1 MWPVHVLLPKKNFYQ
16 IALKTCGLETNSIP
30 LILSFFTYVTDLTK
44 NWNYV
49 YWLLLFLIWI
59 KFGHTQIGVP
69 KICLA
74 MLKTV
79 SINSWK
85 YVKTFF
91 FSRGFFTSIS
101 SSQTHSV
108 LNLFSPLNTGQKFFK
123 TKNIWLNY
131 QFHVFCLIPW
141 TKS

>member
-1 MWPVHVLLPKKNFYQ
+1 MIWNYDHKVQKSYTLYLF
-16 IALKTCGLETNSIP
+16 
-30 LILSFFTYVTDLTK
+30 LILSFLYMLLIWPK

-49 YWLLLFLIWI
+49 YWLLLFLIRI

-74 MLKTV
+74 MLKTA

-91 FSRGFFTSIS
+91 FSRGFFTSVS
-101 SSQTHSV
+101 ASQTHSV
-108 LNLFSPLNTGQKFFK
+108 LNLFSPLNTGLKFFK
-123 TKNIWLNY
+123 TKNVWLSY
-131 QFHVFCLIPW
+131 KFQVFCLIPW